1 MGDRRWETGGGT
13 ASFQGSALE
22 RTALVA
28 PPRPSMSHIFALT
41 FQPKTPTTAF
51 HP

>member
-1 MGDRRWETGGGT
+1 MGDRRRETGGGRPAGGGT

-41 FQPKTPTTAF
+41 FQP
-51 HP
+51 